1 MQLNNLI
8 VGISGAVSASLLVSA
23 VTWGLM
29 THTRLE
35 LLEKIADKGERFTQ
49 EDSLVLVSK
58 IERNHDLELVI
69 ETKLDFLIKE
79 IEELKQ
85 KVN

>member
-35 LLEKIADKGERFTQ
+35 LLEKFADKGERFTQ

>member
-1 MQLNNLI
+1 MQVNNLI

-23 VTWGLM
+23 ITWGLM
-29 THTRLE
+29 TQTRLE
-35 LLEKIADKGERFTQ
+35 LIEKFVDEGDRFTQ
-49 EDSLVLVSK
+49 EESIVLVDK
-58 IERNHDLELVI
+58 IERNHDFQLVI